1 MWRKRNKKHWIFS
14 KEIVL
19 PADTNLLPH
28 LFWRPSW
35 LLTLDIGVYDHL
47 RYSVMITTD
56 SDYTDTTH
64 YTLLYADNLR
74 RSRFG
79 FDDLLSASL
88 ADYAGQH
95 IHIAFRSYPHHLIR
109 TVTVHDQYINIDD
122 VLIRTTEVPVVSVA
136 ADANRYYYGDTA
148 TFTATLIEGSRAG
161 ISYTWH
167 STLLDSTLTTTTGS
181 LRLTYG
187 LLDGSDTVS
196 VVATNAYGSDT
207 AQVVVR
213 SQMITTPSVTVFSAE
228 DKFFVSGLE
237 KAEVGDTVDY
247 LISRNNCITTGLAY
261 SLHSTLLDTTVTVS
275 TEAETARIPLAYTS
289 AGIDTLTATIA
300 NIFDTTTSETYTWND
315 SVYTTSG
322 IYTQVFSTE
331 QGCDSVVMLMLTIIN
346 GGPQGIETPSTIET
360 VKVYPNPTNGWF
372 TVNADGLLKVDV
384 IDNAGRLV
392 ETFSGTNKF
401 DLSHLP
407 TGNYLLRIKLQSG
420 YVTCRIVK
428 Q

>member
-1 MWRKRNKKHWIFS
+1 
-14 KEIVL
+14 
-19 PADTNLLPH
+19 
-28 LFWRPSW
+28 
-35 LLTLDIGVYDHL
+35 
-47 RYSVMITTD
+47 MITTD
-56 SDYTDTTH
+56 SDYTDTTN
-64 YTLLYADNLR
+64 YTVLYTDSAR

-196 VVATNAYGSDT
+196 VIATNAYGSDT

-213 SQMITTPSVTVFSAE
+213 SQMITTPSVTMLSAE

-247 LISRNNCITTGLAY
+247 LISRNNCITTGMAY

-275 TEAETARIPLAYTS
+275 TEAETVRIPLVYTIE
-289 AGIDTLTATIA
+289 GIDTLTATIA
-300 NIFDTTTSETYTWND
+300 NIFDTTTSSTALRLMVSNCLGV
-315 SVYTTSG
+315 SVPFFEDFEDIGVEGDQIPCWPGWWILSNLSDT
-322 IYTQVFSTE
+322 
-331 QGCDSVVMLMLTIIN
+331 N
-346 GGPQGIETPSTIET
+346 HAAHPGGTASLHPLLVSPLITLPTDTLGLQLSWYSHPANYSSASLP
-360 VKVYPNPTNGWF
+360 VKV
-372 TVNADGLLKVDV
+372 L
-384 IDNAGRLV
+384 I
-392 ETFSGTNKF
+392 S
-401 DLSHLP
+401 P
-407 TGNYLLRIKLQSG
+407 TGGKDYDDFTDTLFVGNVPNDDYHAVLLDDYLGEQIRQMTTTTLCCSMIIWVSRYASLSIIIGATNFL
-420 YVTCRIVK
+420 
-428 Q
+428 